1 MGALLGKA
9 ACRLVYGKSPTM
21 VLPTLGP
28 STSACS
34 GSPPPTTTSE
44 KESGVITQV
53 EKVPLS
59 STTFPRRSK
68 QYMTAKR
75 EAIITAACAFG
86 NSFTLPLVPL
96 HLLFTPFTPCFFYT
110 FLNFIVL
117 FHHQYPLLFTPFT
130 PCFFYTFL
138 NFIVLFH
145 HQYPVAYFDGGHSS
159 DIF

>member
-1 MGALLGKA
+1 MAN
-9 ACRLVYGKSPTM
+9 
-21 VLPTLGP
+21 LPRCCYQL
-28 STSACS
+28 SDHQRQHVQAHHL
-34 GSPPPTTTSE
+34 PPPPLR

-96 HLLFTPFTPCFFYT
+96 LPSH
-110 FLNFIVL
+110 
-117 FHHQYPLLFTPFT
+117 LLFTPFT

-145 HQYPVAYFDGGHSS
+145 HQYPVAYFDGGMHSS
-159 DIF
+159 DIFWFILCEADFYDRSLGSWRD